1 MTNDINKENLPS
13 IKYYNVLKYSIHYK
27 EIYDIINKIEP
38 DSKAHAW
45 ITYFNDYSYD
55 YLDKYPIYSVNNNPN
70 KRCRDYIYTLEFIK
84 KRIKG
89 STLFDGQND
98 IMLSNIDN
106 FVKSL
111 ISQGQNESVR
121 ETYDHSSSEYSD
133 ILKYYNYNSFTDIE
147 SIIEKIKCNN
157 HHGAAS
163 EETPQSPGEH
173 TPILLVLPLL
183 GIILISFFLYKVKN
197 KFFIKNVK
205 LTSFNS

>member
-1 MTNDINKENLPS
+1 
-13 IKYYNVLKYSIHYK
+13 
-27 EIYDIINKIEP
+27 
-38 DSKAHAW
+38 
-45 ITYFNDYSYD
+45 
-55 YLDKYPIYSVNNNPN
+55 PIYSVNNNPN

-111 ISQGQNESVR
+111 ISQGYENRPINLTKHKTFSQCKEIQGHIVGQHESVS

-133 ILKYYNYNSFTDIE
+133 ILKYYNYNFFTDIE

-157 HHGAAS
+157 HHGVAS
-163 EETPQSPGEH
+163 EETPRSPGEH
-173 TPILLVLPLL
+173 TPILVVLPLL
-183 GIILISFFLYKVKN
+183 GIILISFFLYKIKN
-197 KFFIKNVK
+197 KFFIKNIK